1 MCAKI
6 IFCYSVVFVVDY
18 CSLVIPVFLAFTVL
32 ADHIHSLLITCL
44 CLSMGMLLLQSM
56 KSNKVQSQHFR
67 TLSSADMSRKRPF
80 IGGFRAYVLIT
91 TAIAILAVDFVIF
104 PRRFA
109 KAETYGSGLMDMGVG
124 AFIISNAI
132 VSPEARD
139 IYSSDTGFISA
150 VFRSLKSSLPLLVL
164 GVMRFLSVK
173 GTDYQEHASEYGTH
187 WNFFFTLFVVR
198 VSDSYFLLDSV
209 FSLSAHQPN
218 AELWMFSIGSG
229 LACKQALYV

>member
-1 MCAKI
+1 M
-6 IFCYSVVFVVDY
+6 
-18 CSLVIPVFLAFTVL
+18 
-32 ADHIHSLLITCL
+32 
-44 CLSMGMLLLQSM
+44 
-56 KSNKVQSQHFR
+56 QSQHFQ
-67 TLSSADMSRKRPF
+67 TLSSADMSKKQRF
-80 IGGFRAYVLIT
+80 IGSFRAYVLIT

-132 VSPEARD
+132 VSPEARG
-139 IYSSDTGFISA
+139 IYSSDTGFIVA

-173 GTDYQEHASEYGTH
+173 STDYQEHASEYGTH

-198 VSDSYFLLDSV
+198 VSGNAPTLIFFRFDCPPV
-209 FSLSAHQPN
+209 SLSTQCC
-218 AELWMFSIGSG
+218 S
-229 LACKQALYV
+229 ALSLD

>member
-1 MCAKI
+1 M
-6 IFCYSVVFVVDY
+6 VFVVDY
-18 CSLVIPVFLAFTVL
+18 YSLVIPVFLAFTVL
-32 ADHIHSLLITCL
+32 ADHINSLIITCF
-44 CLSMGMLLLQSM
+44 CLSVGMLLLQSI

-67 TLSSADMSRKRPF
+67 TLLSADMSKKRPF
-80 IGGFRAYVLIT
+80 IGIFRAYVLVT

-132 VSPEARD
+132 VSPEARG
-139 IYSSDTGFISA
+139 IYSSDGFSSA

-198 VSDSYFLLDSV
+198 VSEDALTLIF
-209 FSLSAHQPN
+209 FTFGCQP
-218 AELWMFSIGSG
+218 SSSSTQ
-229 LACKQALYV
+229 C

>member
-1 MCAKI
+1 MLKKI
-6 IFCYSVVFVVDY
+6 IFCCSMVFVVDY
-18 CSLVIPVFLAFTVL
+18 CSLVILVFLAFTVL
-32 ADHIHSLLITCL
+32 ADHINSLIITCF
-44 CLSMGMLLLQSM
+44 CLSMGMLLLQSI

-67 TLSSADMSRKRPF
+67 TFLSADMSKKRPF
-80 IGGFRAYVLIT
+80 IGIFRAYVLVT

-132 VSPEARD
+132 VSPEARG
-139 IYSSDTGFISA
+139 IYSSDNGFISA

-173 GTDYQEHASEYGTH
+173 STDYQEHASEYGTH

-198 VSDSYFLLDSV
+198 VSED
-209 FSLSAHQPN
+209 
-218 AELWMFSIGSG
+218 
-229 LACKQALYV
+229 ALMLIFFAFGCHPSSSSTQC